1 MAIIIT
7 ERQFN
12 KIIKHCTDSYPAEA
26 GGFLGGK
33 GNVILGIFPIP
44 NLAFMRFTE
53 KEQFF
58 WADWDILKVHTFFDK
73 YDLNVLGFYHS
84 HPTSELPVP
93 SHNDIQAH
101 QVYHLKIMMI
111 ISLADLK
118 STKAAAFLVDS
129 KVKSENLTVIKDN
142 ALNKYLL
149 KFDIKESADKY
160 IQEMQKLEKRVG
172 EIVKK
177 FRKEEKE

>member
-7 ERQFN
+7 KRQFDR
-12 KIIKHCTDSYPAEA
+12 IIKHCIDSYPAEG

-33 GNVILGIFPIP
+33 ENIVLGIFPIP
-44 NLAFMRFTE
+44 NLAFMKFTE

-58 WADWDILKVHTFFDK
+58 WADWDILKVHTFFNK
-73 YDLNVLGFYHS
+73 YDLKVMGFYHS

-93 SHNDIQAH
+93 SPEDIKAH
-101 QVYHLKIMMI
+101 QIYHLKTMMI

-118 STKAAAFLVDS
+118 STRAAIFHVNS
-129 KVKSENLTVIKDN
+129 KVKSEKLTVIKDK
-142 ALNKYLL
+142 AINKYLL
-149 KFDIKESADKY
+149 KFDIKKSTDNY
-160 IQEMQKLEKRVG
+160 LQEMLKLEKRIG

-177 FRKEEKE
+177 YKKET